1 MLPKPP
7 VVIVLA
13 LLLTGCGSTTRP
25 SALPEPVPVV
35 APKADAPVPA
45 TPEDVL
51 AHVRDY
57 GQYCRK
63 LEAGYRALA
72 DYAENAHD

>member
-1 MLPKPP
+1 MLPNPP

-25 SALPEPVPVV
+25 SALPEPAPVV

-45 TPEDVL
+45 TLLMLPAPPEPL
-51 AHVRDY
+51 APGY
-57 GQYCRK
+57 GRT
-63 LEAGYRALA
+63 
-72 DYAENAHD
+72 H